1 MEAFAFLLFILVLII
16 LFVVLSI
23 KSSLSSN
30 LLRLEQKINLLSNQ
44 LKKLESNEPTK
55 SISPKPP
62 EEERIAHRIVPTPIA
77 EKPVAPQPRIETPPT
92 VQPEPPR
99 VKVPETEPSKPVA
112 TPTRVEAPPV
122 NTPPPPQPPAP
133 KTPGFFERNPDLE
146 KFIGENLANK
156 IGIAILVLGIGF
168 FVKYAIDQNWIGEIG
183 RVFIGI
189 LCGGILLGIAHKLRK
204 TFSAFS
210 SVLVGGG
217 IAVLY
222 FTIAIAYHEYQIFS
236 QTIAFIIMVF
246 ITGFTIL
253 LSLGY
258 NRVELAVL
266 AILGGFGSPFFVASG
281 EGNYVVL
288 FTYLLILNVGM
299 LVLAYYKKWRIVNVI
314 CYFFT
319 ILIFGSW
326 LGAKFEGDN
335 AAMVRNALIFVTLFY
350 LIFFAMNIINN
361 LKERTRF
368 EAMEILMLLSNTF
381 LFYSAGMIILS
392 DESVRAFQ
400 GLFTVALGVFNF
412 IFAYSLYKNRNVDRN
427 LVFMLI
433 GLVLTFI
440 SLAAPIQLE
449 GNYITLFWAAEGVL
463 LLWLSQKSG
472 IQLIKVASVLVNA
485 LMCISLA
492 MDLRQIYFNMND
504 PLTIIFN
511 KAYITS
517 LVSIAS
523 LVLTLRLFKNEKD
536 SFFKNENYSLY
547 LKTEDYKIAIT
558 FVLCLLVYTAN
569 FLELRYQSLE
579 YIDSFATRTIIIG
592 TYNMFFVLL
601 LLLVERRIS
610 LPEGLKLLFPGWSII
625 VMGSY
630 LFFYHAHV
638 IIARDEYLTGIASM
652 SGFLL
657 HYVLLGLLIVNV
669 VICLRSINAQKQF
682 IESISNAHWWVFLVF
697 FIAIASSE
705 LDHTVLMIAFSDI
718 STTDHIIEQNHKI
731 GFPILWGISS
741 FLLIAIGLKKKIKTI
756 RIISLV
762 LLLVTL
768 LKLFLFDLQDIS
780 EAGKILA
787 FISLGVLLLVV
798 SFMYQ
803 RLKKLLLDDAPAEQT
818 ESVK

>member
-1 MEAFAFLLFILVLII
+1 MEVFSFLLLIFLVVV
-16 LFVVLSI
+16 LFVVLSL
-23 KSSLSSN
+23 KSSMSST
-30 LLRLEQKINLLSNQ
+30 LLRLEQKINMLSNQ
-44 LKKLESNEPTK
+44 LKKLESAEPLTKSLPKQPEEEHISHRAAPAPVPEKPASPEPTK
-55 SISPKPP
+55 L
-62 EEERIAHRIVPTPIA
+62 
-77 EKPVAPQPRIETPPT
+77 ETPST
-92 VQPEPPR
+92 VQPEAPR
-99 VKVPETEPSKPVA
+99 VKIPEPAQPKPV
-112 TPTRVEAPPV
+112 TPPTRIEAPV
-122 NTPPPPQPPAP
+122 ARATPPAP
-133 KTPGFFERNPDLE
+133 RPPAPQQPGFFERNPDLE

-189 LCGGILLGIAHKLRK
+189 LCGGILLGVAHKLRK
-204 TFSAFS
+204 NFAAFS

-217 IAVLY
+217 IAILY

-236 QTIAFIIMVF
+236 QTMAFIIMVF

-299 LVLAYYKKWRIVNVI
+299 LVLAYYKKWRLVNII

-319 ILIFGSW
+319 ILIYGSW
-326 LGAKFEGDN
+326 LSVKFQADDP
-335 AAMVRNALIFVTLFY
+335 AMIRNALIFVTLFY

-361 LKERTRF
+361 LKERTQF

-381 LFYSAGMIILS
+381 LFYSAGMIILA
-392 DESVRAFQ
+392 DESVRTFQ
-400 GLFTVALGVFNF
+400 GLFTVTLGVFNF
-412 IFAYSLYKNRNVDRN
+412 IFAYALYKNKNVDRN
-427 LVFMLI
+427 LVFLLI

-472 IQLIKVASVLVNA
+472 IQLIKMASIVVNG
-485 LMCISLA
+485 LMCVSLA
-492 MDLRQIYFNMND
+492 MDLKQIYFDQTAQLN
-504 PLTIIFN
+504 IIFN

-517 LVSIAS
+517 FVSAAS
-523 LVLTLRLFKNEKD
+523 LIITLRLLKNEAD
-536 SFFKNENYSLY
+536 TLY
-547 LKTEDYKIAIT
+547 FRITDYKITIT
-558 FVLCLLVYTAN
+558 FILCILIYAAN
-569 FLELRYQSLE
+569 FLELRYQTLE

-592 TYNMFFVLL
+592 AYNMLFVLL
-601 LLLVERRIS
+601 LLLVEKRIN

-625 VMGSY
+625 VMGAY
-630 LFFYHAHV
+630 LFFYHGYV
-638 IIARDEYLTGIASM
+638 IIARDEYLTGADSIG
-652 SGFLL
+652 GFLF
-657 HYVLLGLLIVNV
+657 HYVLLALLITNV
-669 VICLRSINAQKQF
+669 VISLRSINSQKQF
-682 IESISNAHWWVFLVF
+682 AESISNAHWWVFLIF
-697 FIAIASSE
+697 FVSVASSE

-718 STTDHIIEQNHKI
+718 STADYITEQNHKI
-731 GFPILWGISS
+731 GFPILWGLSS
-741 FLLIAIGLKKKIKTI
+741 FLLIAIGLKRKIKTI

-768 LKLFLFDLQDIS
+768 LKLFLFDLKGIS
-780 EAGKILA
+780 EGGKILA

-803 RLKKLLLDDAPAEQT
+803 RLKKLLLDDVPAGQT
-818 ESVK
+818 ENVT